1 MSERTPGDG
10 VTAAATQVAESILR
24 ELVRSLSV
32 VDEPR
37 FQRGIRHP
45 LVNVLT
51 IAVVGCMCGCDDA
64 EALEDWGKKEAN
76 WLARIRPS
84 RSRRSR
90 AAGQLRPAART
101 LSAGIG
107 CRKTPFWLNSVHQQL
122 ILTSPLLG
130 PGGAVM
136 P

>member
-76 WLARIRPS
+76 WLARFLELPHGTPS
-84 RSRRSR
+84 QDVFLRVL
-90 AAGQLRPAART
+90 AAINP
-101 LSAGIG
+101 
-107 CRKTPFWLNSVHQQL
+107 VHRQ
-122 ILTSPLLG
+122 
-130 PGGAVM
+130 A
-136 P
+136 